1 MVEVPEIANVLIGD
15 ELILRIDKVAN
26 GGFCIARHNGQ
37 AVFVRKSLPGELV
50 KAEIT
55 QINKKYLR
63 ATVIEVIEPSE
74 MRVDP
79 PCIYSSSCGGCDW
92 QHAELS
98 FQRELKSQVVIEQL
112 AHLGNVENVNNEPL
126 SKFKVQ
132 ALSDTETGLRW
143 RTRNRYANLGGYS
156 IGMRMPR
163 SRSAIE
169 IDDCLI
175 ADEESVELA
184 KSALHL
190 GSNEI
195 ATAVSSTGQSVL
207 VDQRGGPWLDEV
219 VEDRRWRIHA
229 GSFWQV
235 HKKAPEVFVNT
246 VRKMAQLGA
255 GDTLLDLYSGAGLFA
270 ACLAK
275 DVTSAGTV
283 IAVESSIDAV
293 RDARRSCS
301 DLANLELITADVAKW
316 LRDNRSANKDRF
328 KVVILDP
335 PRTGAGADVIAA
347 IADCAK
353 ETIVYVAC
361 DPAAL
366 GRDTGYL
373 AQHGWRLIELV
384 GLDAFPNTSHVEC
397 IAKFSRL

>member
-1 MVEVPEIANVLIGD
+1 
-15 ELILRIDKVAN
+15 
-26 GGFCIARHNGQ
+26 
-37 AVFVRKSLPGELV
+37 
-50 KAEIT
+50 
-55 QINKKYLR
+55 
-63 ATVIEVIEPSE
+63 
-74 MRVDP
+74 
-79 PCIYSSSCGGCDW
+79 
-92 QHAELS
+92 
-98 FQRELKSQVVIEQL
+98 
-112 AHLGNVENVNNEPL
+112 
-126 SKFKVQ
+126 
-132 ALSDTETGLRW
+132 
-143 RTRNRYANLGGYS
+143 
-156 IGMRMPR
+156 
-163 SRSAIE
+163 
-169 IDDCLI
+169 
-175 ADEESVELA
+175 LA

>member
-1 MVEVPEIANVLIGD
+1 MVEAQGVTNVLIGD
-15 ELILRIDKVAN
+15 ELILRVDKVAN
-26 GGFCIARHNGQ
+26 GGFCVARHNGQ
-37 AVFVRKSLPGELV
+37 AVFVRHSLPGELV
-50 KAEIT
+50 KAEVT

-63 ATVIEVIEPSE
+63 ASVIEVIEPSAH
-74 MRVDP
+74 RVAP

-112 AHLGNVENVNNEPL
+112 AHLGNVEQVNNEPL
-126 SKFKVQ
+126 SKFKVL
-132 ALSDTETGLRW
+132 ALSEQETGLRW

-163 SRSAIE
+163 SRSAVE

-175 ADEESVELA
+175 ADEDSTQLA

-207 VDQRGGPWLDEV
+207 VDQRGGPWLDEI
-219 VEDRRWRIHA
+219 VEDRKWRIHA

-235 HKKAPEVFVNT
+235 HKKAPEVFVRT
-246 VRKMAQLGA
+246 VREMAQLAA
-255 GDTLLDLYSGAGLFA
+255 GDSLLDLYSGAGLFA

-275 DVTSAGTV
+275 DVTSSGSI

-301 DLANLELITADVAKW
+301 DLANLELVTADVSKW
-316 LRDNRSANKDRF
+316 LRVNSATNKDRF

-335 PRTGAGADVIAA
+335 PRTGAGEEVISA
-347 IADCAK
+347 IADCAR

-373 AQHGWRLIELV
+373 AQHGWQLIELV
-384 GLDAFPNTSHVEC
+384 GFDAFPNTSHVEC
-397 IAKFSRL
+397 IAKFTKH

>member
-190 GSNEI
+190 GSDEI